1 MCKQKIN
8 DDEKSRQITD
18 NFNHHVDVAVPC
30 GVHRPMEHILG
41 CALLWVKRQP
51 LSSSTQI
58 NVCDGYSTTKHQD
71 YTQTCREVAY
81 GICKG
86 AIKDKIKQQCPDK
99 LPVSTT
105 ELNFL
110 IVWSKWTA

>member
-1 MCKQKIN
+1 MRGASPDGAHPGLCIALGETAASIIVCANKCLRWIFN
-8 DDEKSRQITD
+8 DETP
-18 NFNHHVDVAVPC
+18 N
-30 GVHRPMEHILG
+30 
-41 CALLWVKRQP
+41 
-51 LSSSTQI
+51 
-58 NVCDGYSTTKHQD
+58 